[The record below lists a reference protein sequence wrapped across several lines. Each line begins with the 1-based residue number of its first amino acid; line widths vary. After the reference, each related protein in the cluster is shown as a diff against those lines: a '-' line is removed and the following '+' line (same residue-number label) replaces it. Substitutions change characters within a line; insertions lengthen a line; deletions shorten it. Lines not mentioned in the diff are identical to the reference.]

1 MVINELGQ
9 PIGKMSVE
17 KMIQLLRDK
26 KTAYIP
32 LAVREQIAK
41 ELERE
46 KHEDMGKEESE
57 WNGH

>member
-41 ELERE
+41 ELERD
-46 KHEDMGKEESE
+46 KTEEIDGGVE
-57 WNGH
+57 NG